1 MEKKS
6 HKLRDETHTLCG
18 LMTYEGQ
25 QLADEPTC
33 RMCADLCADDGKA
46 LGTDTAAF
54 DAVIKAGTRFRA
66 VAKDLGELFS
76 QIRPAVKHLKD
87 EVFRVAKGDAGIEV
101 TLSGEMLR
109 PVTGDGGRFFRGD
122 WKAFIKFAF
131 GCTPRRINQLL
142 DLEDAEKQKKWGER
156 RQAARREAAA
166 PHDPGVAEEVI
177 EPKAENEPNA
187 QAEARATKTKVKGM
201 ELHGAQLFPKGTVTR
216 AVLEIN
222 GDESAVFQEVAEED
236 DGGVEVRVYND
247 GEPDVLPDPVPEP
260 VPVKYDRKDP
270 YWHFSQFKDDPQTL
284 STEIS
289 GMLLDFGLDL
299 AVIKK
304 VLRAAEKDAAMT
316 LCQVKEAAA

>member
-33 RMCADLCADDGKA
+33 RMCADLCTDDGKA
-46 LGTDTAAF
+46 LGTDTALGDADKAAF

-142 DLEDAEKQKKWGER
+142 DLEDAEKQKEWGKR
-156 RQAARREAAA
+156 RQAARRKAAA
-166 PHDPGVAEEVI
+166 PHDPGVTEEVI
-177 EPKAENEPNA
+177 EPKAENEPKA
-187 QAEARATKTKVKGM
+187 QAV
-201 ELHGAQLFPKGTVTR
+201 V
-216 AVLEIN
+216 
-222 GDESAVFQEVAEED
+222 
-236 DGGVEVRVYND
+236 
-247 GEPDVLPDPVPEP
+247 GETPDVVDQLEETLKEVGVNAD
-260 VPVKYDRKDP
+260 YDRQDP
-270 YWHFSQFKDDPQTL
+270 YWHFSQFKDEPQTL
-284 STEIS
+284 ATEIS

-304 VLRAAEKDAAMT
+304 VLRAAEKDAMKT
-316 LCQVKEAAA
+316 LCQVTEAAA